1 MAGTEAIFAD
11 RVRDHDSRS
20 VSSSWALFIGAS
32 LKEIQQAA
40 FLWSYPN
47 SFVRLLSLGCCGW

>member
-1 MAGTEAIFAD
+1 MAGTEAILAD

-40 FLWSYPN
+40 FFGRIPTPL
-47 SFVRLLSLGCCGW
+47 